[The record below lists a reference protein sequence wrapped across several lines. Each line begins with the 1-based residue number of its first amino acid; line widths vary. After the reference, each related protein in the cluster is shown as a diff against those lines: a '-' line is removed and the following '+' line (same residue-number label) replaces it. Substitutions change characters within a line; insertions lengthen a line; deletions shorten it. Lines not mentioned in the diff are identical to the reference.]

1 MNKRQIHSFYNFSKA
16 IRQFV
21 WLFTC
26 FVRVVNL
33 KLFLKQT
40 LPIPKRP
47 HNLKKSSNLIWHYIL
62 SKLKKMES
70 FYKFLWSSQNSE
82 MNFSTQSNLQK
93 FCWASSKIQRKLYSN
108 YACTNLLNGKVCFK
122 LVQGQF
128 AHRLGSLYE
137 NGLFKHFKNNITNE
151 TNF

>member
-1 MNKRQIHSFYNFSKA
+1 MRQNHIFYNFSKA

-40 LPIPKRP
+40 LSIPKRP
-47 HNLKKSSNLIWHYIL
+47 HNLKKSSKSYLTLHT
-62 SKLKKMES
+62 KKMGS

>member
-1 MNKRQIHSFYNFSKA
+1 MNTRHIHIFYNFSKA

-47 HNLKKSSNLIWHYIL
+47 HNLKKSSNLIWHYL
-62 SKLKKMES
+62 VNLKNGIFLQIFVAFSE
-70 FYKFLWSSQNSE
+70 FWNELFNAIKFA
-82 MNFSTQSNLQK
+82 K

-108 YACTNLLNGKVCFK
+108 QICMHAQIFWMVKFASNWFRVNLLIDWD
-122 LVQGQF
+122 
-128 AHRLGSLYE
+128 LYMKMD
-137 NGLFKHFKNNITNE
+137 FSNISRT
-151 TNF
+151 T